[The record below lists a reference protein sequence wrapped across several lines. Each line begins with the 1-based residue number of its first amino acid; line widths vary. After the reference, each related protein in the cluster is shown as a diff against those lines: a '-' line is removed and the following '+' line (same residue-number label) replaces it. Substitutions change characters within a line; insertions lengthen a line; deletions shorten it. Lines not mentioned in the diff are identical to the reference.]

1 MLIFLWTPDLRYQR
15 AVDVL
20 KKIIGEKTDY
30 QEERSQVASVSLPC
44 IQGLSDHW
52 FGPICCGGGWG
63 RRQGG
68 K

>member
-1 MLIFLWTPDLRYQR
+1 M
-15 AVDVL
+15 L
-20 KKIIGEKTDY
+20 KKLLGEKTDY
-30 QEERSQVASVSLPC
+30 QEERSQVASVSLPR

-52 FGPICCGGGWG
+52 FRPICCGGGGG